1 MVTHRRKK
9 FNTNFNI
16 HIIGSMVS
24 SAKHAHFTS
33 FGKTKILYR
42 VYIFPHMQ
50 QLQFSSQCIH
60 WIFIREQI
68 GYRKTICIT
77 FIAFLVYETLSLK
90 RNFHSTEKSISKFI
104 DIVLNFLFT
113 LNPLIQIR
121 HIPPPAMVSLDTI
134 VENIPSFVKK
144 FPSLY
149 TTDRL
154 NFRTAVPKKTRM
166 KSARKAVC

>member
-1 MVTHRRKK
+1 
-9 FNTNFNI
+9 
-16 HIIGSMVS
+16 MVS

-33 FGKTKILYR
+33 FWKTKIFYR
-42 VYIFPHMQ
+42 MYIFPYMQ

-60 WIFIREQI
+60 WVFIRKQI

-90 RNFHSTEKSISKFI
+90 RNFHSTGKSISKFI

-121 HIPPPAMVSLDTI
+121 HIPSPITVSFDTI
-134 VENIPSFVKK
+134 IGSISSFVKK
-144 FPSLY
+144 FSSLY
-149 TTDRL
+149 STDRL
-154 NFRTAVPKKTRM
+154 NFRTAVPKKMRM